1 MCRQRPVAPGSHV
14 VGRSTVMTNQR
25 CPDSL
30 PVWLIGRRYWK
41 VGDHGHVWVVEAIEP
56 GKAGQAPFAILVTSD
71 GFNSEDVELSRLNNS
86 DLYTP
91 LQASSAET
99 N

>member
-1 MCRQRPVAPGSHV
+1 
-14 VGRSTVMTNQR
+14 MTNQR
-25 CPDSL
+25 YHDSL
-30 PVWLIGRRYWK
+30 PVWMIGRRYWK
-41 VGDHGHVWVVEAIEP
+41 VGDHAHVWVVEAIEP

-71 GFNSEDVELSRLNNS
+71 GANSEDVELSHLSNS

-91 LQASSAET
+91 LQAIPAKS